1 MITISLRVLIRNL
14 KNSTSD
20 REFKSEMK
28 PKIDVSNER
37 KKNFRLNR
45 FTWMLVAETVK
56 VAVFSEQS
64 NNKYENG

>member
-37 KKNFRLNR
+37 KKKNQIEQVYLDARR
-45 FTWMLVAETVK
+45 GDGQSRSVQRAE
-56 VAVFSEQS
+56 QQ
-64 NNKYENG
+64 